1 MVSIRACGWAE
12 PKMRVLKDIVPIVVS
27 LALML
32 AVTVILW
39 HIHVTTGGSHHLVY
53 VYLFPVALIAGL
65 YNGRIALFWAL
76 LALPCAD
83 YFFQEPT
90 YSLLNDDP
98 REYGDLVWFALLAAT
113 GIKFIRVLVGPAQ
126 NLREEH

>member
-1 MVSIRACGWAE
+1 
-12 PKMRVLKDIVPIVVS
+12 MRVLKGTVPIVVS
-27 LALML
+27 LALMW

-53 VYLFPVALIAGL
+53 VYLFPVALIAAL
-65 YNGRIALFWAL
+65 YNGRIALFCAL

-83 YFFQEPT
+83 YFFQEPI

-113 GIKFIRVLVGPAQ
+113 GIKFIRVLVGPTPG
-126 NLREEH
+126 LSEEH

>member
-1 MVSIRACGWAE
+1 
-12 PKMRVLKDIVPIVVS
+12 VS
-27 LALML
+27 LALMW

-39 HIHVTTGGSHHLVY
+39 RVHVTTGGSHHLVY

-65 YNGRIALFWAL
+65 YNGRIALFCAL

-83 YFFQEPT
+83 YFFQEPI
-90 YSLLNDDP
+90 YSLINDDP

-113 GIKFIRVLVGPAQ
+113 GIKSIRVLVGPAQ
-126 NLREEH
+126 PVSQEH

>member
-12 PKMRVLKDIVPIVVS
+12 PKMRVLKGIVPIVVS
-27 LALML
+27 LALMW

-65 YNGRIALFWAL
+65 YNGRIALFCAL

-83 YFFQEPT
+83 YFFQEPI